1 MKLEV
6 VVSAK
11 QANPVYTG
19 FPRNGQGKR
28 DDFLDPS
35 NPDWMDEEDWT
46 KVECKNDEP
55 FSDDCK
61 YDVPGGRCTR
71 DCDNGHC
78 GHQVACSQFPVPM
91 SDK

>member
-28 DDFLDPS
+28 DDSLHHS
-35 NPDWMDEEDWT
+35 NPDWMDEEDWP
-46 KVECKNDEP
+46 KVECKTEDN
-55 FSDDCK
+55 CK
-61 YDVPGGRCTR
+61 YDMEGGRCTR
-71 DCDNGHC
+71 DCDSGY
-78 GHQVACSQFPVPM
+78 CSGFKVSCSFQ
-91 SDK
+91 